1 MDVKSMAK
9 SKRSHTQHNQPR
21 KPRQHHPS
29 TNNSSISNKENK
41 EKIKVVDEKASLPSN
56 WDRYEDNIE
65 ADDEEDEEIGI
76 DDRKLKKAVEGVKP
90 KSKGADFRN
99 LIAQAK
105 ESKQLFS
112 PSFGDT
118 IDGLYQGLTPMLD
131 VKSKGIPSWV
141 LDDDFLLENDA
152 TTSEEAPNFSLDL
165 KALSEELAKADL
177 ARRLFIEPDLLP
189 PELGGLDANMVSME
203 TRVDTFD
210 TFQELYSIYLTD
222 EKIAETE
229 ALNKE
234 GIISSSDDMGDT
246 KLSDPTDTPIS
257 LQGISML
264 NIKGNSGSQLAH
276 LPQIVTSLDDE
287 LDDLLDGSSLNKKDD
302 LFQSVE
308 VKTGLTDD
316 GPTCAALLQDSHDP
330 SMSAFP
336 VTSCSLD
343 DELDNLLKE
352 TSKPTEAK
360 VDSSDFPSSSYSVS
374 LHSGSN
380 TKVLDDFDSW
390 LDTL

>member
-21 KPRQHHPS
+21 KPHHPPKLTPS
-29 TNNSSISNKENK
+29 TNNSSNLNKENK
-41 EKIKVVDEKASLPSN
+41 EKIKVVDKKASLPSN
-56 WDRYEDNIE
+56 WDRYDDNIV
-65 ADDEEDEEIGI
+65 EEEEQEEIPI
-76 DDRKLKKAVEGVKP
+76 DDIKP
-90 KSKGADFRN
+90 KSKGADFRY

-112 PSFGDT
+112 PSFGHT
-118 IDGLYQGLTPMLD
+118 LDGLYQGLTPMLD
-131 VKSKGIPSWV
+131 VKSEGIPSWV
-141 LDDDFLLENDA
+141 LDDDFLLENEA

-189 PELGGLDANMVSME
+189 PELGGQDGNVVSTE
-203 TRVDTFD
+203 TRIKTFD
-210 TFQELYSIYLTD
+210 TFQELYSIYLAD
-222 EKIAETE
+222 EKTAETK

-234 GIISSSDDMGDT
+234 GIISSSDNVGDT
-246 KLSDPTDTPIS
+246 KLSDPAVASIS
-257 LQGISML
+257 PQGISML
-264 NIKGNSGSQLAH
+264 NIKGDSGTQLAH
-276 LPQIVTSLDDE
+276 LPQIVTILDDE
-287 LDDLLDGSSLNKKDD
+287 LDDLLDSSSLNKKDG
-302 LFQSVE
+302 LFQSIK

-316 GPTCAALLQDSHDP
+316 GPTSAALLLDSHDP

-360 VDSSDFPSSSYSVS
+360 VNSSDFPSSSISVS
-374 LHSGSN
+374 LRPGSN
-380 TKVLDDFDSW
+380 AKVLDDDFDSW